1 MTSPMSAAND
11 PVTQPIPGAVSAR
24 FAQVSEAQ
32 LRAACDSAKAGG
44 GRLVALWGCDDT
56 DLGRGFAL
64 NVALAVRDGLLCL
77 RLPLPAEH
85 PHYPSIADLF
95 PAAIRMQRAAYD
107 LLGLH
112 AQGSPDSRKWLR
124 HGAWP
129 GGIFPLRRKVPID
142 AVFEPAED
150 QYAFVRVEGEGVHEI
165 PVGPVHAGTIEPGHF
180 RFSIVGEAVLRLE
193 ERLGYKHKGIEKR
206 AEGMALEQCA
216 RLAGRVS
223 GDSTVAYAWAY
234 AQAVESI
241 VGIEPPARAVW
252 LRAIALEIERVH
264 NHLGDLG
271 YLGNDVALAFG
282 FFQFWRLKEL
292 VLRLNAAVFGH
303 RYLMDYVVP
312 GGVAL
317 DLPREGPQQLFE
329 LAGTLESEV
338 RILRGIYD
346 EHAGAQDRF
355 IGAGRVAPAL
365 AAELGLSGMPGRAS
379 GLACDLR
386 VDHRVA
392 PYDMLDVRMATH
404 DQGDVAARVSVRF
417 DEVFESLRLIR
428 VLLGHVS
435 AGPVHAALPAAP
447 DGGFGIGLVEGWR
460 GEVLVALETGAGGR
474 VRRLH
479 PHDPSWQNWPLLER
493 AVIDNIV
500 PDFPLINKSF
510 NLSYSGQDL

>member
-1 MTSPMSAAND
+1 MTIS
-11 PVTQPIPGAVSAR
+11 VTASDIATASIPGAVKARRARVSA
-24 FAQVSEAQ
+24 AG
-32 LRAACDSAKAGG
+32 LRAACDRVRAEG
-44 GRLVALWGCDDT
+44 GRLIALWGCDDT
-56 DLGRGFAL
+56 DLGAGYVL
-64 NVALAVRDGLLCL
+64 NVALLDRDGLLCL
-77 RLPLPAEH
+77 GLPLPAEH

-95 PAAIRMQRAAYD
+95 PAAIRMQRSAYD

-129 GGIFPLRRKVPID
+129 GGVFPLRKNVPID
-142 AVFEPAED
+142 AAFEPAPD
-150 QYAFVRVEGEGVHEI
+150 HYPFVRVEGEGVHEI

-193 ERLGYKHKGIEKR
+193 QRLGYKHKGIEKR
-206 AEGMALEQCA
+206 AEGMSLEHCA

-234 AQAVESI
+234 AQAVESLAG
-241 VGIEPPARAVW
+241 VRVPARALW
-252 LRAIALEIERVH
+252 LRAIALELERVH

-292 VLRLNAAVFGH
+292 VLRLNASIFGH
-303 RYLMDYVVP
+303 RYLMDYIVP
-312 GGVAL
+312 GGVAR
-317 DLPREGPQQLFE
+317 DLPLEAPGKLAE
-329 LAGTLESEV
+329 LAAALEAEL
-338 RILRGIYD
+338 RTLRGVYD

-355 IGAGRVAPAL
+355 IGAGRVAPEL
-365 AAELGLSGMPGRAS
+365 AQRLGLTGMAGRAS

-386 VDHRVA
+386 VDHPIA
-392 PYDMLDVRMATH
+392 PYDQLDVRMATH
-404 DQGDVAARVSVRF
+404 DRGDVAARVAVRF
-417 DEVFESLRLIR
+417 DEVFESLRL
-428 VLLGHVS
+428 VGAMLGQAV
-435 AGPVHAALPAAP
+435 AGAVNVPLPVAPAH
-447 DGGFGIGLVEGWR
+447 GFGVGMVEGWR
-460 GEVLVALETGAGGR
+460 GEVLVALETGAGGN

-510 NLSYSGQDL
+510 NLSYSAQDL

>member
-1 MTSPMSAAND
+1 M
-11 PVTQPIPGAVSAR
+11 PIRRV
-24 FAQVSEAQ
+24 QVSPEQ
-32 LRAACDSAKAGG
+32 LREQCDRVRRDG
-44 GRLVALWGCDDT
+44 GRIVALWGCDDT
-56 DLGRGFAL
+56 DLGSGYTL
-64 NVALAVRDGLLCL
+64 HVALLDRQGLVCL
-77 RLPLPAEH
+77 DLPLPSEH

-95 PAAIRMQRAAYD
+95 PAATRMQRATYD

-112 AQGSPDSRKWLR
+112 AQGSPDARKWLR

-129 GGIFPLRRKVPID
+129 GGTYPLRKGVPIE
-142 AVFEPAED
+142 AVFEPAPD
-150 QYAFVRVEGEGVHEI
+150 HYPFVRVEGEGVHEI

-193 ERLGYKHKGIEKR
+193 QRLGYKHKGIEKR
-206 AEGMALEQCA
+206 AEGLSLDQCA

-241 VGIEPPARAVW
+241 VGVQVPARAVW
-252 LRAIALEIERVH
+252 LRAIALEMERVH

-292 VLRLNAAVFGH
+292 VLRLNATLLGH
-303 RYLMDYVVP
+303 RYLMDYIVP
-312 GGVAL
+312 GGVAR
-317 DLPREGPQQLFE
+317 DLPLEGPQQLFE
-329 LAGTLESEV
+329 LAAAIESEV
-338 RILRGIYD
+338 TILRGIYD
-346 EHAGAQDRF
+346 EHAGVQDRF
-355 IGAGRVAPAL
+355 LGAGRVAPEL
-365 AAELGLSGMPGRAS
+365 AEQLGLCGMPGRAS
-379 GLACDLR
+379 GLAWDLR
-386 VDHRVA
+386 VDHPLA
-392 PYDMLDVRMATH
+392 PYDKLDVRMATH

-428 VLLGHVS
+428 AMMGQAT
-435 AGPVHAALPAAP
+435 AGPVHEPLPAAP
-447 DGGFGIGLVEGWR
+447 DAGFGIGLIEGWR
-460 GEVLVALETGAGGR
+460 GEVLVALETGGGGR
-474 VRRLH
+474 VRRMH

-510 NLSYSGQDL
+510 NLSYSGHDL